1 MDKKGFRNKL
11 YSLESIH
18 RNLKYNFDLKKIVIF
33 AETVCIYNVNPHAF
47 FLASTLRF
55 KDNLRF
61 TQKIPH

>member
-1 MDKKGFRNKL
+1 MDSGT
-11 YSLESIH
+11 SCIH
-18 RNLKYNFDLKKIVIF
+18 LKVFIVIINNISSKQKKIVIF